1 MDRTLVLDPI
11 GKPPQFL
18 RRSKAEQYFSLLL
31 RQNPRLKLH
40 ELKQVHAQLIRRDLH
55 HDNILIT
62 KLISLCSDSGT
73 MDYAGCLFNYVEE
86 PDLILC
92 NSILRGY
99 TRNGHFE
106 LAILFY
112 IRFILREFIPDNFTF
127 PYVLKACAAMCSTHL
142 GQQIHGYLIKNSTVS
157 QDIFVLNSLLD
168 MYFKCHQN
176 EAAMLVFKQIA
187 EPNLTS
193 WNIMLLRFVSSG
205 DLNSAQKM
213 FDEMPQRDAISWN
226 TMISAYAK
234 SGQLEIAKNLFDEMP
249 ERNLVSWNALI
260 AGYSKNNKNVEA
272 LSIFSQMLK
281 CGIRPD
287 NATIL
292 SVISAVFE
300 AASPDSDAVEQII
313 AFAKSANSLSVS
325 TGLLSLYAKLGRM
338 DDARKVFDEIPEKDL
353 VTWNAMIAGYSQN
366 QRPMEAIKLF
376 REMQSE
382 RRIGVKPDQVTMV
395 SVIASCS
402 QIGTLE
408 LGEWVH
414 AYIKKNE
421 IMLDVFLATSLIDM
435 YAKCGDVN
443 RSRHLFQEMPTRDLA
458 AWNAMIKGLAIH
470 GQGKEAL
477 EIFSLMKRDG
487 VLPND
492 ITFVGL
498 LSACS
503 HGGLAAEG
511 LEVFNLMQNQCNIVP
526 QVEHYGCV
534 VDLLGRAGQLTD
546 AYEFIKRMPVQPDRV
561 VWGALLC
568 ACQSHQNVELAEE
581 AANRLIELD
590 PSHDGNYVLLSNV
603 YASVRKWRDVA
614 KVRAWM
620 KANHVQKTPGC
631 SAVELGGALHEF
643 SAGDR
648 SHPRSVEIYAA
659 WDELVKRIKSM
670 GYEPDTGVLLRNLN
684 EEDGEQALYCHS
696 EKLALTFA
704 LITSEPE
711 SPIKIVKNLRICGD
725 CHRAIELVSKLEN
738 REITVRDRNR
748 FHHFKAGFCS
758 CGGYW

>member
-11 GKPPQFL
+11 GKPFQLF
-18 RRSKAEQYFSLLL
+18 RRSKDEQYFSLLL

-40 ELKQVHAQLIRRDLH
+40 ELKQVQAQLIRRALH

-62 KLISLCSDSGT
+62 KLISICSDSGT
-73 MDYAGCLFNYVEE
+73 MDYAGLLFNYVKE

-92 NSILRGY
+92 NSMLRGY

-112 IRFILREFIPDNFTF
+112 IQFILREFIPDHFTF
-127 PYVLKACAAMCSTHL
+127 PYVLKACAAMCTTYL
-142 GQQIHGYLIKNSTVS
+142 GQQIHGYLIKNNTVS

-176 EAAMLVFKQIA
+176 EAAMLVFRQIA
-187 EPNLTS
+187 EPSLTS
-193 WNIMLLRFVSSG
+193 WNIMLASFVTSG
-205 DLNSAQKM
+205 DLNSARNL
-213 FDEMPQRDAISWN
+213 FDEMPQRDAVSWN
-226 TMISAYAK
+226 TMINAYAK
-234 SGQLEIAKNLFDEMP
+234 SGQLEIAKNLFDETP

-260 AGYSKNNKNVEA
+260 AGYSQNSLNEEA

-281 CGIRPD
+281 SGIRPD

-292 SVISAVFE
+292 SVILAV
-300 AASPDSDAVEQII
+300 SPDSDVVEQVI

-325 TGLLSLYAKLGRM
+325 TGLLTLYAKLGRM
-338 DDARKVFDEIPEKDL
+338 DDARKVFYEIPEKDL

-376 REMQSE
+376 REMQLE
-382 RRIGVKPDQVTMV
+382 HRIGVKPDGVTMV
-395 SVIASCS
+395 SVITSCS
-402 QIGTLE
+402 QIGALA

-414 AYIKKNE
+414 AYIKKDE
-421 IMLDVFLATSLIDM
+421 IVLDVFLATSLIDM
-435 YAKCGDVN
+435 YAKCGDLN
-443 RSRHLFQEMPTRDLA
+443 RARHLFQEMPTRDLA

-477 EIFSLMKRDG
+477 EIFSLMKRNG
-487 VLPND
+487 VLPNN

-503 HGGLAAEG
+503 HGGLTAEG
-511 LEVFNLMQNQCNIVP
+511 LEVFNLMQNQYNIVP

-534 VDLLGRAGQLTD
+534 VDLLGRAGQLAD
-546 AYEFIKRMPVQPDRV
+546 AYEFVKRMPVQPDRV
-561 VWGALLC
+561 VWGALLS

-581 AANRLIELD
+581 AAHRLIELD
-590 PSHDGNYVLLSNV
+590 PKHDGNYVLLSNV
-603 YASVRKWRDVA
+603 YASVRKWKDVA

-620 KANHVQKTPGC
+620 RANHVRKTPGC
-631 SAVELGGALHEF
+631 SVVELAGVLHEF
-643 SAGDR
+643 MAGGR
-648 SHPRSVEIYAA
+648 SHPRSEEIYAA
-659 WDELVKRIKSM
+659 WNELVKRLKPM

-684 EEDGEQALYCHS
+684 EEDGEQALYHHS

-748 FHHFKAGFCS
+748 FHHFKSGFCS
-758 CGGYW
+758 CRGYW